1 MKTTEEIFNQLKEKF
16 GSSVIE
22 LKTDKPVEPF
32 VIVNPLEVDKIC
44 LFLRDEKDLQF
55 DSLMNLSGVDDANGT
70 KEKSAEGG
78 DKGLETIKGGTLS
91 VYYHIESTKLKHKL
105 TIKTS
110 TDREKPEV
118 VSVTEVWKGADWH
131 EREAYD
137 MYGIIFLNHPDLRR
151 ILMPYDWEFGY
162 PLRKDY
168 KNPEF
173 YQGMKVPY

>member
-1 MKTTEEIFNQLKEKF
+1 MKSTEEIFNLLKEKF
-16 GSSVIE
+16 GDTVLE
-22 LKTDKPVEPF
+22 LKTDKPIEQF
-32 VIVNPLEVDKIC
+32 ILINPLEVDKIC
-44 LFLRDEKDLQF
+44 LFLRDDKDLQF
-55 DSLMNLSGVDDANGT
+55 DSLMNLSGVDDANG
-70 KEKSAEGG
+70 EKVKDE
-78 DKGLETIKGGTLS
+78 KGLETIKGGTLS
-91 VYYHIESTKLKHKL
+91 VYYHLESTALKHKL
-105 TIKTS
+105 TLKVS
-110 TDREKPEV
+110 TNRDKPEIV
-118 VSVTEVWKGADWH
+118 TVTESWKSADWH

>member
-44 LFLRDEKDLQF
+44 LFLKDEKDLQF

-70 KEKSAEGG
+70 KEKD
-78 DKGLETIKGGTLS
+78 DKCLETIKGGTLS

>member
-1 MKTTEEIFNQLKEKF
+1 MKTAEEIFNLLKEKF
-16 GSSVIE
+16 GNAVIE
-22 LKTDKPVEPF
+22 FKNDKPVDPYL
-32 VIVNPLEVDKIC
+32 VINSLEVDKIC
-44 LFLRDEKDLQF
+44 LFLRDEKELLF
-55 DSLMNLSGVDDANGT
+55 DSLMNLSGVDDANGEKVKDD
-70 KEKSAEGG
+70 KE
-78 DKGLETIKGGTLS
+78 LVTIKGGTLS
-91 VYYHIESTKLKHKL
+91 VYYHLESTSLKHKL
-105 TIKTS
+105 TLKVS
-110 TDREKPEV
+110 TNREKPEV
-118 VSVTEVWKGADWH
+118 VTVTEVWKGADWH